1 MPFCGIR
8 ALPPQD
14 IVVRAYPV
22 EVNRAAGP
30 PTVQRFVR
38 TPKGWL
44 LLLLAGLIG
53 AANVALPARLAWP
66 GLAAATAAAAL
77 VDLPLLRWRR
87 RRWVFPDGAVLT
99 GLLVGMLMSPH
110 EPWYVGAVCSG
121 AAVALKYVVRTPSAN
136 VFNPAAL
143 ALVVASYAFDAGHS
157 WWGALP
163 DLTPASSLPLLFVS
177 GGLITWR
184 VNKAPLVLMFL
195 GVYYALFTFAAFAG
209 DPAHVAEVFIA
220 PDLHAVLFF
229 ACFILTDPPTS
240 PTRYRDQLIYG
251 SLVAVAAYATYELMG
266 VVYYLLAGVLVGN
279 VWEAG
284 RRLMLHRQHATRRVG
299 RAGRTVSV

>member
-1 MPFCGIR
+1 M
-8 ALPPQD
+8 
-14 IVVRAYPV
+14 
-22 EVNRAAGP
+22 
-30 PTVQRFVR
+30 RFFR

-66 GLAAATAAAAL
+66 GLAGAMAAAAL

-99 GLLVGMLMSPH
+99 GMLVGMLVSPH
-110 EPWYVGAVCSG
+110 EPWYVGAVCAA
-121 AAVALKYVVRTPSAN
+121 AAVALKQLVRTRSAN

-143 ALVVASYAFDAGHS
+143 ALVGAYYLFDAGQS

-163 DLTPASSLPLLFVS
+163 DLTLASGLPLLFLA
-177 GGLITWR
+177 GGAITWR
-184 VNKAPLVLMFL
+184 VNKAPLVLAFL
-195 GVYYALFTFAAFAG
+195 GVFYAIVTVAAFIG
-209 DPAHVAEVFIA
+209 DPAQVADLFIA

-240 PTRYRDQLIYG
+240 PARYRDQVVYG
-251 SLVAVAAYATYELMG
+251 TLVAVAAYASYALMG
-266 VVYYLLAGVLVGN
+266 VVFYLLAGVLVGN

-284 RRLMLHRQHATRRVG
+284 RRTLHRPHRARRV
-299 RAGRTVSV
+299 AASLAT